1 MKTPHLF
8 ALAVALVTAVV
19 HAQKPADTLPV
30 GSGLQLQIEPKTT
43 SSPPFKGLPVS
54 ASAASDAKIVE
65 EAPGVKKAKGPTQID
80 ALEATFD
87 QKKNEAVFI
96 GDVNV
101 RDPEFNVICD
111 KLTAQL
117 KGAEKEKP
125 KPDAAAP
132 GTKPAT
138 PAAPALPVKKKGGS
152 GLHKAIA
159 EANPGNRVNI
169 VQDKVEAD
177 GTTQRSVGTA
187 DRATYDAVT
196 GDIVLT
202 GKPEIQQGI
211 NLVQATTQETVMT
224 LNRDG
229 RMKAK
234 GRTRTVIVDKGDSG
248 L

>member
-1 MKTPHLF
+1 MKTTL
-8 ALAVALVTAVV
+8 LLALVAVLPIAPLL
-19 HAQKPADTLPV
+19 AQKAADTLPPS
-30 GSGLQLQIEPKTT
+30 GGLQLQIDPRSTPAPT
-43 SSPPFKGLPVS
+43 FKGLPIS
-54 ASAASDAKIVE
+54 APAATDPKGGDA
-65 EAPGVKKAKGPTQID
+65 APGLKKAKGPTQID
-80 ALEATFD
+80 ALDATFD

-96 GDVNV
+96 GDVKV
-101 RDPEFNVICD
+101 RDPEFNVDCD
-111 KLTAQL
+111 KLTALL

-152 GLHKAIA
+152 GLHKAVA
-159 EANPGNRVNI
+159 EANPGNRVTI
-169 VQDKVEAD
+169 IQEKLQPD
-177 GTTQRSVGTA
+177 GTMQRSVGTA
-187 DRATYDAVT
+187 ERATYDAVT
-196 GDIVLT
+196 GDIVLA

-211 NLVQATTQETVMT
+211 NLVLATAQETVMT

-234 GRTRTVIVDKGDSG
+234 GPHRTVIVDKGDSG